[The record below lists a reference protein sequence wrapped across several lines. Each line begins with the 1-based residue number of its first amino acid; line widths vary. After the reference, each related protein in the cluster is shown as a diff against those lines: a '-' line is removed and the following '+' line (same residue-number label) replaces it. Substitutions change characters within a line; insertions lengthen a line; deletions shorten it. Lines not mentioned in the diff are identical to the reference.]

1 MPSRRGKR
9 EINQGSAA
17 ASGVAKKP
25 RGIPQGVASGD
36 MPPDQAMAEKLE
48 AQDWYQPLKDMMSA
62 ILVEKGSPTE
72 ALNALVPDKVEW
84 KQFIREH
91 FPPLHS
97 SRCLV
102 NYLEDFSSP
111 GIFCFEL
118 WQANW
123 EAGAGLAGHVL
134 HEKFL
139 NLTQLIMCNGF
150 LSNPS
155 EGMQLVLIKPANT
168 ELVLPLESESMGVGA
183 IGFIKGWRRCLAASF
198 LVACLRSQGLV
209 EKYKD
214 IATEKSVESFCAIY
228 GKLMDIDGH
237 QAIELHRGWFLKQ
250 KGLAARALGLRSNLL
265 RGQLSRDSNILL
277 SHR

>member
-1 MPSRRGKR
+1 
-9 EINQGSAA
+9 
-17 ASGVAKKP
+17 
-25 RGIPQGVASGD
+25 
-36 MPPDQAMAEKLE
+36 
-48 AQDWYQPLKDMMSA
+48 
-62 ILVEKGSPTE
+62 
-72 ALNALVPDKVEW
+72 
-84 KQFIREH
+84 
-91 FPPLHS
+91 
-97 SRCLV
+97 
-102 NYLEDFSSP
+102 
-111 GIFCFEL
+111 
-118 WQANW
+118 
-123 EAGAGLAGHVL
+123 
-134 HEKFL
+134 
-139 NLTQLIMCNGF
+139 
-150 LSNPS
+150 
-155 EGMQLVLIKPANT
+155 
-168 ELVLPLESESMGVGA
+168 MGVGA